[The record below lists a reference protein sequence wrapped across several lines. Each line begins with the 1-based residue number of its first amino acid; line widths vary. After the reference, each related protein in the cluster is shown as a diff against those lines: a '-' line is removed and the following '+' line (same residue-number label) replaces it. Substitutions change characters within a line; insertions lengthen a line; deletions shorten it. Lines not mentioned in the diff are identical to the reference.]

1 MIEDDDVE
9 SLLESLKDEDFHVRI
24 FTINSI
30 VDNPGKK
37 QTVSV
42 LIKMLKED
50 VALVRGRIAW
60 ALGKIADE
68 RTINPLI
75 LALNDEEPEVRK
87 NATRSLGDMMV
98 FDAIPSLVN
107 KLEDT
112 SWEVRSESIVVL
124 EHLGWVPSSEK
135 EEALSL
141 IAKERWEK
149 LLEQENLDEQLLE
162 YFLDDPDKDVRSK
175 IAWILGEIRNNSSIK
190 PLFNLLMNDNFQ
202 DVKEQAASAIGKIG
216 GDEGLSLLKQSLE
229 SENWFIRKCATSALG
244 YSSDILVINILE
256 NLIEDDNRFVSESA
270 KEALER
276 IKSKHNIKS

>member
-9 SLLESLKDEDFHVRI
+9 ALLESLKDEDLHVRI

-50 VALVRGRIAW
+50 VALVRSRIAW

-75 LALNDEEPEVRK
+75 LALNDEEPDVRK

-112 SWEVRSESIVVL
+112 SWEVRAESVVVL

-141 IAKERWEK
+141 IAKEKWEK

-162 YFLDDPDKDVRSK
+162 YFIDDPDKDVRSK
-175 IAWILGEIRNNSSIK
+175 VAWILGEIRSNNSIK
-190 PLFNLLMNDNFQ
+190 HLFNLLMNDNFQ

-216 GDEGLSLLKQSLE
+216 GEEGLSLLKQALE

-244 YSSDILVINILE
+244 YSRDIIVVDILE
-256 NLIEDDNRFVSESA
+256 NLLEDDNRFISESA

>member
-9 SLLESLKDEDFHVRI
+9 ALLESLKDEDLHVRI

-50 VALVRGRIAW
+50 VALVRSRIAW
-60 ALGKIADE
+60 ALGKIGDE
-68 RTINPLI
+68 KTIDPLI
-75 LALNDEEPEVRK
+75 LALSDEEPEVRK

-98 FDAIPSLVN
+98 FEAIPSLVN

-124 EHLGWVPSSEK
+124 EHLGWIPSSEK
-135 EEALSL
+135 EKALSL
-141 IAKERWEK
+141 IAKEKWGK
-149 LLEQENLDEQLLE
+149 LLEQENLDVQLLE
-162 YFLDDPDKDVRSK
+162 YFIDDPDKDVRSK
-175 IAWILGEIRNNSSIK
+175 IAWILGEIRSDSSIIL
-190 PLFNLLMNDNFQ
+190 LFNLLINDNFQ

-216 GDEGLSLLKQSLE
+216 GNEGLSLLKQALE

-244 YSSDILVINILE
+244 YSRDILVVDILE
-256 NLIEDDNRFVSESA
+256 NLLEDDNRFISESA
-270 KEALER
+270 KESLER

>member
-1 MIEDDDVE
+1 MIENDDVDA
-9 SLLESLKDEDFHVRI
+9 LLESLKDEDYHVRI
-24 FTINSI
+24 FKINSI
-30 VDNPGKK
+30 VDKPGMKK
-37 QTVSV
+37 TVQV

-50 VALVRGRIAW
+50 VTLVRSRIAW
-60 ALGKIADE
+60 ALGKIGDE

-75 LALNDEEPEVRK
+75 LALNDEEPDVRK

-98 FDAIPSLVN
+98 FDAIPTLVN

-135 EEALSL
+135 EEVLSL
-141 IAKERWEK
+141 IAKEKWEK
-149 LLEQENLDEQLLE
+149 LLEQENIDEQLLE
-162 YFLDDPDKDVRSK
+162 YFIDDPDKDVRSK
-175 IAWILGEIRNNSSIK
+175 IAWILGEIRSNSSVTL
-190 PLFNLLMNDNFQ
+190 LFNLLMNDNFQ
-202 DVKEQAASAIGKIG
+202 DVKEQAASAIAKIG
-216 GDEGLSLLKQSLE
+216 GNEGLTLLKQALE

-244 YSSDILVINILE
+244 YSRDILVVDILE
-256 NLIEDDNRFVSESA
+256 NLLEDDNRFISESA

>member
-1 MIEDDDVE
+1 MIENDDVDA
-9 SLLESLKDEDFHVRI
+9 LLESLKDEDHHVRI

-30 VDNPGKK
+30 VDNPGMK
-37 QTVSV
+37 QTVPV

-50 VALVRGRIAW
+50 VTLVRSRIAW
-60 ALGKIADE
+60 ALGKIGDE

-75 LALNDEEPEVRK
+75 LALNDEEPDVRK

-98 FDAIPSLVN
+98 FDAIPTLVN

-135 EEALSL
+135 EEVLSL
-141 IAKERWEK
+141 IAKEKWEK
-149 LLEQENLDEQLLE
+149 LLEQENIDEQLLE
-162 YFLDDPDKDVRSK
+162 YFIDDPDKDVRSK
-175 IAWILGEIRNNSSIK
+175 IAWILGEIRSNSSVTL
-190 PLFNLLMNDNFQ
+190 LFNLLMNDNFQ
-202 DVKEQAASAIGKIG
+202 DVKEQAASAIAKIG
-216 GDEGLSLLKQSLE
+216 GNEGLTLLKQALE

-244 YSSDILVINILE
+244 YSRDILVVDILE
-256 NLIEDDNRFVSESA
+256 NLLEDDNRFISESA
-270 KEALER
+270 KVALER

>member
-1 MIEDDDVE
+1 MIEDDDVDA
-9 SLLESLKDEDFHVRI
+9 LLESLKDEDYHVRI

-30 VDNPGKK
+30 VDNPGMK
-37 QTVSV
+37 QTVPV

-50 VALVRGRIAW
+50 VTLVRSRIAW
-60 ALGKIADE
+60 ALGKIGDE

-75 LALNDEEPEVRK
+75 LALNDEEPDVRK

-98 FDAIPSLVN
+98 FDAIPTLVN

-135 EEALSL
+135 EEVLSL
-141 IAKERWEK
+141 IAKEKWEK
-149 LLEQENLDEQLLE
+149 LLEQENIDEQLLE
-162 YFLDDPDKDVRSK
+162 YFIDDPDKDVRSK
-175 IAWILGEIRNNSSIK
+175 IAWILGEIRSNSSVTL
-190 PLFNLLMNDNFQ
+190 LFNLLMNDNFQ
-202 DVKEQAASAIGKIG
+202 DVKEQAASAIAKIG
-216 GDEGLSLLKQSLE
+216 GNEGLTLLKQALE

-244 YSSDILVINILE
+244 YSRDILVVDILE
-256 NLIEDDNRFVSESA
+256 NLLEDDNRFISESA

>member
-9 SLLESLKDEDFHVRI
+9 SLLESLKDEDLHVRV

-50 VALVRGRIAW
+50 VAPVRSRIAW

-87 NATRSLGDMMV
+87 NATRSLGDMMA

-124 EHLGWVPSSEK
+124 EHLGWVPSSQK

-141 IAKERWEK
+141 IAKEKWEK
-149 LLEQENLDEQLLE
+149 LLEQEHLDVQLLE
-162 YFLDDPDKDVRSK
+162 YFLNDPDKDVRSK
-175 IAWILGEIRNNSSIK
+175 IAWILGEIRSDISIK
-190 PLFNLLMNDNFQ
+190 LLFNLLMNDNFQ

-216 GDEGLSLLKQSLE
+216 GDEGLLLLKQALKG
-229 SENWFIRKCATSALG
+229 ENWFIRKCATSALG
-244 YSSDILVINILE
+244 HSKDIFVINILE

-276 IKSKHNIKS
+276 IKSKHNIKY

>member
-1 MIEDDDVE
+1 MIENDDVDA
-9 SLLESLKDEDFHVRI
+9 LLESLKDEDYHVRI

-30 VDNPGKK
+30 VDNPGMK
-37 QTVSV
+37 QTVPV

-50 VALVRGRIAW
+50 VTLVRSRIAW
-60 ALGKIADE
+60 ALGKIGDE

-75 LALNDEEPEVRK
+75 LALNDEEPDVRK

-98 FDAIPSLVN
+98 FDAIPTLVN

-135 EEALSL
+135 EEVLSL
-141 IAKERWEK
+141 IAKEKWEK
-149 LLEQENLDEQLLE
+149 LLEQENIDEQLLE
-162 YFLDDPDKDVRSK
+162 YFIDDPDKDVRSK
-175 IAWILGEIRNNSSIK
+175 IAWILGEIRSNSSVTL
-190 PLFNLLMNDNFQ
+190 LFNLLMNDNFQ
-202 DVKEQAASAIGKIG
+202 DVKEQAASAIAKIG
-216 GDEGLSLLKQSLE
+216 GNEGLTLLKQALE

-244 YSSDILVINILE
+244 YSRDILVVDILE
-256 NLIEDDNRFVSESA
+256 NLLEDDNRFISESA